1 MSSTLT
7 RETVDAVSYF
17 KAKLEFEVGPFGIDQ
32 LIKDKT
38 AVKIIDL
45 RIPEAYAKSH
55 IPGALNVSYEELPK
69 HLSQLNKEEL
79 TVVYC
84 YNITCHL
91 SAKAALYLAEQGYK
105 VKELY
110 GGFDDYVQRGLTV
123 EGKTEASSCA
133 STKHSS
139 CG

>member
-1 MSSTLT
+1 MSTTLT
-7 RETVDAVSYF
+7 RESVDAVSYF
-17 KAKLEFEVGPFGIDQ
+17 KAKLEFEVGPFGVDQ

-55 IPGALNVSYEELPK
+55 IPGALNISYEELPK
-69 HLSQLNKEEL
+69 QLSQLHKDEL

-91 SAKAALYLAEQGYK
+91 AAKAALYLAEQGYK
-105 VKELY
+105 VKELA
-110 GGFDDYVQRGLTV
+110 GGFDDYVQRGLKV
-123 EGKTEASSCA
+123 EGKAEASAC
-133 STKHSS
+133 STKHST
-139 CG
+139 CA

>member
-1 MSSTLT
+1 MSATLT

-17 KAKLEFEVGPFGIDQ
+17 KAKLEYEVGPFGIDQ
-32 LIKDKT
+32 LIKDKE

-55 IPGALNVSYEELPK
+55 IPGALNISYDELPK
-69 HLSQLNKEEL
+69 HLSELKKEHL

-105 VKELY
+105 VKELH
-110 GGFDDYVQRGLTV
+110 GGFDDYVSRGLAV
-123 EGKTEASSCA
+123 EGKAEAHSC
-133 STKHSS
+133 STTKGSS